1 MILPTV
7 RRNALPIVYGGFGL
21 NELMGVLSIA
31 AIMVFVGAPIIAD
44 FVQDSRL
51 RVSANALQNSFA
63 QARSAAVARSARVT
77 VCISSDGQNCTTGN
91 WADGWVIFEDENA
104 LGEIDETNDTRIKVQ
119 QALQGTVTVLPS
131 TEMSDAVFF
140 DFLGFVRNTSDDGDY
155 LSGSFL
161 VCDDRGDAANTRAVY
176 LSAAGSSRVGGPENA
191 MSCDSE

>member
-1 MILPTV
+1 MISTAV
-7 RRNALPIVYGGFGL
+7 RRRVLPNVCGGFGL
-21 NELMGVLSIA
+21 IELMGVLSIA

-63 QARSAAVARSARVT
+63 QARSAAVARSARIT
-77 VCISSDGQNCTTGN
+77 VCISNDGENCTTGN
-91 WADGWVIFEDENA
+91 WADGWVIFEDGNV
-104 LGEIDETNDTRIKVQ
+104 LGDIDETTDTRIKVQ
-119 QALQGTVTVLPS
+119 QALQGTVTVLSS
-131 TEMSDAVFF
+131 TPMSDAVFF

-176 LSAAGSSRVGGPENA
+176 LGAAGSSRVGAPENA